1 MQVPDDEEH
10 FGATVERIEP
20 DHLVSLAD
28 IARRAGLTRAAISL
42 YAKGMRAQAF
52 PAPVARV
59 TSEIPLWDWYDV
71 TRWMCCT
78 ENKNVARQDVVQA
91 RMVRRANLLIVQ
103 NTLPGD
109 RFAKRLRGRSFA
121 QGATG

>member
-42 YAKGMRAQAF
+42 YAKGMRAQ
-52 PAPVARV
+52 R
-59 TSEIPLWDWYDV
+59 S
-71 TRWMCCT
+71 
-78 ENKNVARQDVVQA
+78 
-91 RMVRRANLLIVQ
+91 
-103 NTLPGD
+103 
-109 RFAKRLRGRSFA
+109 RLRSPA
-121 QGATG
+121 